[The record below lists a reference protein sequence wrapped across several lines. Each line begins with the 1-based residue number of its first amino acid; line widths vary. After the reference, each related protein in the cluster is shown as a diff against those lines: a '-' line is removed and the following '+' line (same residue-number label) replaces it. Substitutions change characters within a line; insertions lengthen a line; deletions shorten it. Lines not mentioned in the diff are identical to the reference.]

1 VCLYTR
7 GVFCW
12 CFCVFVV
19 AGFVSPHAMH
29 LHSLTYTYLKLCLLS
44 IWWKFISLQGQ
55 MCLLLWVHFVWLK
68 VLVVINWGKNE
79 AADKPVLCVP
89 CPSSLLHKQL
99 QSCICLRPSECG
111 CLYAWHKAAPC
122 EVGVKPF
129 LPSPAVR
136 AHLTTRLPCHSQPSF
151 PGAFA
156 SALLPASYMCCTQ
169 LQWLLTARPW
179 LSAQLRLQLGSVT
192 CTQLLTFLMRPAR
205 SRGST
210 CGERTC
216 TAGPARRLVLR
227 KKQVKGK
234 VRIAGSH
241 FSYLGAAPG
250 RGQWAAALRLDP
262 AVTWHCHGNS
272 RSRGMFVFGKRIL
285 FMLLITCL
293 ASI

>member
-1 VCLYTR
+1 MFLCVCCSRIRVATCNAFTFINIHLSEAVPLIYLVKVYQPTR
-7 GVFCW
+7 TDMFASLSAFCMAKGS
-12 CFCVFVV
+12 CD
-19 AGFVSPHAMH
+19 
-29 LHSLTYTYLKLCLLS
+29 KLR
-44 IWWKFISLQGQ
+44 
-55 MCLLLWVHFVWLK
+55 
-68 VLVVINWGKNE
+68 KNE
-79 AADKPVLCVP
+79 AADKLVLCVP

-136 AHLTTRLPCHSQPSF
+136 AHLTARLPCHSQYSF

-262 AVTWHCHGNS
+262 AVIWQCHGS
-272 RSRGMFVFGKRIL
+272 SCSRGMFVFGKRIL
-285 FMLLITCL
+285 FVLLITCL